1 MNKLSLISA
10 GLFLSLGLSF
20 AGLALTSQVQQSG
33 LAPAQAE
40 EGGPLLPAPAP
51 GLAVLGKD
59 VYLSQGCV
67 HCHTQQVRPASQGND
82 IAKGWGKRP
91 SVARDYVLQDR
102 VLLGA
107 SRLGPDLAD
116 VGTRRTSDEWLH
128 LHLFDPRIGDPA
140 SSKPAFRH
148 LYELRPVAAAKSALS
163 LPAGHAAAAPAGQ
176 AWVPTERATQLVAY
190 LRSLRIDYSTPEAKL
205 PE

>member
-20 AGLALTSQVQQSG
+20 AGLALTSQSQQSG
-33 LAPAQAE
+33 LAPVPAE
-40 EGGPLLPAPAP
+40 EGGPLVPPLAP

-67 HCHTQQVRPASQGND
+67 HCHTQQVRPASLGND
-82 IAKGWGKRP
+82 IALGYGRRP
-91 SVARDYVLQDR
+91 TVARDYILQDR

-116 VGTRRTSDEWLH
+116 VGSRRTSDEWLH
-128 LHLFDPRIGDPA
+128 LHLFDPRIDKPA

-148 LYELRPVAAAKSALS
+148 LYELRPAAGAKSPLN
-163 LPAGHAAAAPAGQ
+163 LPAGHPAAAPAGQ
-176 AWVPTERATQLVAY
+176 AWVPTARAAQLVAY
-190 LRSLRIDYSTPEAKL
+190 LKSLRIDYSAPEAKL

>member
-20 AGLALTSQVQQSG
+20 AGLALTSQVQQAG
-33 LAPAQAE
+33 LAPAPAE
-40 EGGPLLPAPAP
+40 EGGPLMPPLAP

-82 IAKGWGKRP
+82 IATGWGKRP

-116 VGTRRTSDEWLH
+116 VGTRRTDDAWLH
-128 LHLFDPRIGDPA
+128 LHLFDPRIDQPA
-140 SSKPAFRH
+140 SAKPAFRH
-148 LYELRPVAAAKSALS
+148 LYELRPEGAKSALV
-163 LPAGHAAAAPAGQ
+163 LPKGHPAAAPAGQ

-190 LRSLRIDYSTPEAKL
+190 LRSLRIDYSSPEAPL

>member
-20 AGLALTSQVQQSG
+20 AGLALTSQVQQAG
-33 LAPAQAE
+33 LAPAPAE
-40 EGGPLLPAPAP
+40 EGGPLVPPLAP

-67 HCHTQQVRPASQGND
+67 HCHTQQVRPASLGGD
-82 IAKGWGKRP
+82 LAKGYAKRP
-91 SVARDYVLQDR
+91 TVARDYVLQDR

-107 SRLGPDLAD
+107 SRIGPDLTD
-116 VGTRRTSDEWLH
+116 VGSRRTSDDWLH
-128 LHLFDPRIGDPA
+128 RHLFDPRLDSPA
-140 SSKPAFRH
+140 SAAPAFRH
-148 LYELRPVAAAKSALS
+148 LYERRPAAAAKFPLAV
-163 LPAGHAAAAPAGQ
+163 PADHPAAAPAGQ
-176 AWVPTERATQLVAY
+176 AWVPTERAVQLVAY
-190 LRSLRIDYSTPEAKL
+190 LRSLRLDYSTPEAQL

>member
-20 AGLALTSQVQQSG
+20 AGLALTSQAQQAG
-33 LAPAQAE
+33 LAPAPAE
-40 EGGPLLPAPAP
+40 EGGPLVPPLAP
-51 GLAVLGKD
+51 GLAVLGKE

-67 HCHTQQVRPASQGND
+67 HCHTQQVRPASLGGD

-91 SVARDYVLQDR
+91 TVARDYVLQDR

-107 SRLGPDLAD
+107 SRVGPDLAD
-116 VGTRRTSDEWLH
+116 VGSRRTSDDWLH
-128 LHLFDPRIGDPA
+128 LHLFDPRLADA
-140 SSKPAFRH
+140 DSSAPSFRH
-148 LYELRPVAAAKSALS
+148 LYELRPAALAKAPLS
-163 LPAGHAAAAPAGQ
+163 LPSGHPAAAPAGQ
-176 AWVPTERATQLVAY
+176 AWVPTERALQLVAY
-190 LRSLRIDYSTPEAKL
+190 LRSLRIDYSSPEAPL